1 MRNISTF
8 AAIAFV
14 AAGTFA
20 ASSAFAVEVQLDKE
34 IAAAASHAG
43 YAAAAGDIDGVRAHL
58 HHTINCLAGPAGKG
72 FDAKQMNP
80 CAALGNGAI
89 ADASDKGTIMALEAA
104 QASAED
110 AIAESDFAKAQA
122 GATAVQSM
130 LSSIE

>member
-1 MRNISTF
+1 MRKISTF

-20 ASSAFAVEVQLDKE
+20 SSNAFAVDVQLDKE

-43 YAAAAGDIDGVRAHL
+43 YAAAAGDIEVLRAHL
-58 HHTINCLAGPAGKG
+58 HHTINCLAGPSGKG

-89 ADASDKGTIMALEAA
+89 ADATDKGTIIALEAA
-104 QASAED
+104 RASADDAMAEED
-110 AIAESDFAKAQA
+110 LGKAQA
-122 GATAVQSM
+122 AATAVQSM
-130 LSSIE
+130 LAAIH

>member
-1 MRNISTF
+1 MRNISTM

-14 AAGTFA
+14 AAGTFV
-20 ASSAFAVEVQLDKE
+20 SGSAFAVDVQLDKE

-43 YAAAAGDIDGVRAHL
+43 YAASAGDIDGVRAHL
-58 HHTINCLAGPAGKG
+58 HHTINCLAGPDGKG

-89 ADASDKGTIMALEAA
+89 ADATDKGTTIALEAA
-104 QASAED
+104 RASAED

-122 GATAVQSM
+122 GAIAVQSM
-130 LSSIE
+130 LSSIK